1 VCPSANVKPFVQE
14 VITLGLMCLRLGLL
28 LLRTYCILK
37 LRGRSLSLSGGECSR
52 TDVLLPAYV
61 DTRIYMRT

>member
-1 VCPSANVKPFVQE
+1 MCPIAIDKPFVQE
-14 VITLGLMCLRLGLL
+14 VMFPGLMCLRLGLL
-28 LLRTYCILK
+28 LLRTYCLLK

-61 DTRIYMRT
+61 DTRVYMRT